1 MKQTIA
7 LSDKGGVCMIAH
19 RGLSGL
25 ETENTCAAFVAA
37 GNRSY
42 FGIET
47 DVHVTRDGRYIL
59 IHDERTGRVAPGTDY
74 AVEETDYALLRS
86 VRLADGDSG
95 RTRGDLCLPS
105 LSEYIRICRRYG
117 KMAVLEL
124 KSAMRKED
132 IRGICEE
139 ICTEG
144 ALSDVIFIS
153 FSMENLVFLRELYP
167 TQAAQYLC
175 ERAEDA
181 LLDTLAARK
190 LDIDIYYEA
199 LTAERVRACHD
210 RGIRVN
216 CWTVDRAEAA
226 TALAGLGVDYITT
239 NILE

>member
-105 LSEYIRICRRYG
+105 LSEYIRICRR
-117 KMAVLEL
+117 
-124 KSAMRKED
+124 
-132 IRGICEE
+132 
-139 ICTEG
+139 
-144 ALSDVIFIS
+144 
-153 FSMENLVFLRELYP
+153 
-167 TQAAQYLC
+167 
-175 ERAEDA
+175 
-181 LLDTLAARK
+181 
-190 LDIDIYYEA
+190 
-199 LTAERVRACHD
+199 
-210 RGIRVN
+210 
-216 CWTVDRAEAA
+216 
-226 TALAGLGVDYITT
+226 
-239 NILE
+239 